1 MNTSERIE
9 FFKEDCK
16 SVVSKFRT
24 TLFYYYTEKSD
35 NDFRA
40 FAINEARAKNKILI
54 ALHNGAAV
62 MLDETDTKSAM
73 ELLDILGRAN
83 KKIDETMEHTHTYCE
98 YLDYVKT
105 LQK

>member
-1 MNTSERIE
+1 MNTSERID

-24 TLFYYYTEKSD
+24 TLFYYDSEKD
-35 NDFRA
+35 DDFRA
-40 FAINEARAKNKILI
+40 LAINEARATNKILA
-54 ALHNGAAV
+54 ALHYAAAC
-62 MLDETDTKSAM
+62 MLDEHDTKSALR
-73 ELLDILGRAN
+73 LLDILSMAN
-83 KKIDETMEHTHTYCE
+83 DKIDVTMAHTHTYCE